1 MQHDH
6 EIAPAHV
13 KRVRVTTFHEAV
25 RLNCRFPQSTE
36 EAQYSLPFPLAAAL
50 VHGRLGVAELT
61 GAGLTDP
68 AVGQLVER
76 VEMNE
81 APEYNQRFPA
91 KRLARVE
98 IETLDGGIFNSGDF
112 EADWEAGSP
121 PSDSELIKKFRR
133 LAGEQLPDDRA
144 EKLEHAVWH
153 CEELPELSKLLT
165 LLMPPRTKD

>member
-1 MQHDH
+1 
-6 EIAPAHV
+6 
-13 KRVRVTTFHEAV
+13 
-25 RLNCRFPQSTE
+25 
-36 EAQYSLPFPLAAAL
+36 LPFPLAAAL